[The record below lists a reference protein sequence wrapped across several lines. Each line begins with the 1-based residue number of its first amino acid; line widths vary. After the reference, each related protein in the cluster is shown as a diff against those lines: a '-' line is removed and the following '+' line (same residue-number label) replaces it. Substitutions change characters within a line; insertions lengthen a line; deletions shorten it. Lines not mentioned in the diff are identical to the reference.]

1 MPELPEVETTRRGI
15 APAVCGRKLREVT
28 VREGR
33 LRQPVP
39 ADLAATVA
47 GAELRAVRRRGKYL
61 LFDFDH
67 GSVLLHLGMSG
78 SLRVVEA
85 DSEPGRHDHVDLV
98 FGSDAV
104 LRYRDPRRFGLILW
118 QAGAAEV
125 HPLLAHLG
133 IEPLA
138 AEFDGAWLFAA
149 TRGSKVA
156 IKSWLMDAHRVVGVG
171 TSMRPKACSARASI
185 RSRPPAISGAR
196 AARGWRMPCRTHCV
210 RRSRWAAAVCAT
222 TSAAMARKVISCSK
236 ARSMAA
242 PANLAGYA
250 ARRSSARCWHS
261 VLPTGARVA
270 SGCDERAMR
279 VCWICRA
286 THLPSRR
293 IAGVVDWMPERRG
306 VKA

>member
-15 APAVCGRKLREVT
+15 EPAVRGRCLRAVT

-39 ADLAATVA
+39 ADLAASVA

-85 DSEPGRHDHVDLV
+85 GSEPGRHDHVDLV

-118 QAGAAEV
+118 QAGAAEA
-125 HPLLAHLG
+125 HPLLARLG

-171 TSMRPKACSARASI
+171 NIYASE
-185 RSRPPAISGAR
+185 SLFGAR
-196 AARGWRMPCRTHCV
+196 IHPLTPAGTLGRARCARLAHAVQDTLRAAIALGGSSLRDYGGGDGAQGYFMLESAVYGRAGEPCRTCGTPIE
-210 RRSRWAAAVCAT
+210 RRV
-222 TSAAMARKVISCSK
+222 
-236 ARSMAA
+236 
-242 PANLAGYA
+242 LAQ
-250 ARRSSARCWHS
+250 
-261 VLPTGARVA
+261 
-270 SGCDERAMR
+270 
-279 VCWICRA
+279 RA
-286 THLPSRR
+286 TYWCPRCQRR
-293 IAGVVDWMPERRG
+293 R
-306 VKA
+306 